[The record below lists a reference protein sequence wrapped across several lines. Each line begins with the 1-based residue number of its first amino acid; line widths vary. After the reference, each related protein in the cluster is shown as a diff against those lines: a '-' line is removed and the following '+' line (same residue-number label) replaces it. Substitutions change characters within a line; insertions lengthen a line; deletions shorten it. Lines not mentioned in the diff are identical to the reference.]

1 MTASVAKSH
10 TWDRRT
16 PEKERPP
23 EKRCTSRPGHKTQ
36 KRTRAVRVLSYI
48 YTVITCTAPSPTMN
62 ERETPNGK
70 RWSSATGGP
79 SQLSG
84 GPTRE
89 STSISI
95 VYQSDNKLLVRTLK
109 RHRFWILCGNRQ
121 AKAKGG
127 TGQRAPPAGCP
138 RGSTGFVVYH
148 WRCLLGAACRSSL
161 VGLLF
166 LGSSTEL

>member
-48 YTVITCTAPSPTMN
+48 YTVITCTFTN
-62 ERETPNGK
+62 EEAGTREKRQT

-79 SQLSG
+79 SLSSLAALH
-84 GPTRE
+84 E
-89 STSISI
+89 SRSISI

-121 AKAKGG
+121 
-127 TGQRAPPAGCP
+127 GQGRD
-138 RGSTGFVVYH
+138 
-148 WRCLLGAACRSSL
+148 GAAVKAAGTAAGGVPRVHRLRCVPLALLARR
-161 VGLLF
+161 GL
-166 LGSSTEL
+166 